1 MDNGVCTA
9 CGMTE
14 KEANTWHKLSDEDR
28 MKIVERLAAQ
38 QQAKSDNPPGARS

>member
-14 KEANTWHKLSDEDR
+14 KESNTWYKLSDEER

-38 QQAKSDNPPGARS
+38 KKSPSTTPPGANS